1 MGMRYDM
8 NCIKSADGTKLTV
21 AHVGEVDSMNIT
33 VIEEELLKEV
43 EGVTDLTFDLKELEY
58 ISSAGLRVLLQM
70 QKLMKT
76 QSNMVIINT
85 NDEVM
90 DIFKVTGFVRLLN
103 LA

>member
-1 MGMRYDM
+1 MDFEKTENG
-8 NCIKSADGTKLTV
+8 STLTV
-21 AHVGEVDSMNIT
+21 SLIGELDSMNT
-33 VIEEELLKEV
+33 PELEEKLIKEI
-43 EGVTDLTFDLKELEY
+43 EGVHDLVFDLAKLEY

-70 QKLMKT
+70 QKTMKT
-76 QSNMVIINT
+76 QGSMVIKNT